1 MTAPHQSSLYRYLI
15 PTFFFFLCCLLVYL
29 PLITFLFLI
38 SFAIMVL
45 CSQPEDIYT
54 IEAITV
60 PPDNLVNLTSRFDTL
75 FIDGFSLSDLI

>member
-1 MTAPHQSSLYRYLI
+1 MC
-15 PTFFFFLCCLLVYL
+15 PTDLVYGR
-29 PLITFLFLI
+29 
-38 SFAIMVL
+38 AL

-75 FIDGFSLSDLI
+75 FIDRFSLS